1 MSVMFKKETI
11 KKKNLYNRI
20 ISLLIG
26 AGWTNVTSNPS
37 TDFDV
42 MYSTGETG
50 KESIYFNIR
59 SFGSAVTSPSASTN
73 FSSTDYAYFSFRLC
87 KEYTPSTTPMSPGNF
102 KRNEAW
108 NIVFITTAATLNPET
123 DLTLYY
129 SVNRDRI
136 IFAVVPPT
144 ILRSNASICYF
155 GKPTIY
161 GKTAK
166 NVNCLYATSANP
178 LTTGKVLMDDQADYP
193 QAASY
198 LLSTFMSD
206 NLTNIFGT
214 MFISPIAFGDNLEGV
229 RGYLDGLYAI
239 KDTALLDGDVYID
252 SIAKK
257 KYKVFYTYYTTN
269 RTTSFPS
276 NYIGIEVE

>member
-1 MSVMFKKETI
+1 MSVVFKKENI

-20 ISLLIG
+20 ISLLID
-26 AGWTNVTSNPS
+26 AGWTNVTSNPN

-59 SFGSAVTSPSASTN
+59 PFASAVTSPSASTN

-87 KEYTPSTTPMSPGNF
+87 KEYTPSSTPMNSGTF

-136 IFAVVPPT
+136 IFTVVPPT

-155 GKPTIY
+155 GKPYVY

-178 LTTGKVLMDDQADYP
+178 LTIGKVLMDDQADYP
-193 QAASY
+193 QATSY

-239 KDTALLDGDVYID
+239 KDTTLLDGDVYID
-252 SIAKK
+252 SITKK

>member
-1 MSVMFKKETI
+1 MGVFKKETI

-42 MYSTGETG
+42 MYSTGESG

-59 SFGSAVTSPSASTN
+59 PFGSAVTSPSASTN

-87 KEYTPSTTPMSPGNF
+87 KEYTPSTTPMSPGTF

-136 IFAVVPPT
+136 IFAVAPPI

-178 LTTGKVLMDDQADYP
+178 LTTGKALIDDQADYP

-198 LLSTFMSD
+198 LTSTFMSD

-214 MFISPIAFGDNLEGV
+214 MFISPIAFGDSLEGV

-239 KDTALLDGDVYID
+239 KDTGLLDGDVYID
-252 SIAKK
+252 SITKK
-257 KYKVFYTYYTTN
+257 KYRVFNTYYTTN